1 MASCTWSSSSA
12 GSPSVTLTV
21 TETATSTENNT
32 STVSYSLV
40 ISRPYNISSSASKS
54 YSITING
61 STVKSGST
69 TIGGSGSKTIA
80 SGTTTISHNAD
91 GTKSISFSFN
101 LTLAITWNGTYIS
114 TASSSGSMALS
125 TIARATQPSLSSST
139 TAMGSSV
146 TISTPR
152 ASSNFKHVLYYD
164 FQGSGWQRIASDVGT
179 SYTWTI
185 PLSLASRIPSST
197 SAWGNIHCETY
208 NNGTLIGTKTVSFQ
222 ATVPSSVV
230 PSISSVSISEA
241 TTGVAAKF
249 GAYVQGKSTLAVS
262 ISAAGSYSSTIK
274 TYKTVIQGASYSASS
289 FVSSPV
295 TASGTISITTT
306 VTDSRGRTAST
317 TKSITA
323 LAYSPP
329 AFGSLAVDRID
340 TSGEDDD
347 NGERIAISM
356 KYAISPVNDLNERTL
371 VMKYK
376 SYSDTGYTTFSSG
389 TAEWS
394 YDGTVN
400 FTDSPVISADSS
412 YTIRLELS
420 DYFQT
425 AVLEYPLPTAYA
437 IADFLA
443 SGQGMSLGKVAE
455 KDGLEVNWP
464 EWHYKD
470 ETHDGAVTVN
480 NTLTAN
486 VYKGGQSGTWTP
498 TAGGGGSF
506 SSSNGVWYKIGRL
519 VYVKGYCY
527 VGSAFS
533 VSRPAY
539 ITGLP
544 FTAAD
549 DAGLNVLY
557 SNLILYTTSGK
568 SSTMSGWASISVNA
582 GYRSAY
588 LRGCF
593 DGRVWGQNWDTLGTG
608 GFTFSG
614 CYLTNE

>member
-1 MASCTWSSSSA
+1 MASCIWSSSSA

-80 SGTTTISHNAD
+80 SGTTTIAHNAD
-91 GTKSISFSFN
+91 GTKSISFSFS
-101 LTLAITWNGTYIS
+101 LTLAITWNGSYIS
-114 TASSSGSMALS
+114 TASSSGSVALS

-146 TISTPR
+146 TINTPR
-152 ASSNFKHVLYYD
+152 ASSNFKHILYYE
-164 FQGSGWQRIASDVGT
+164 FQGSGWQWIASDVGT

-208 NNGTLIGTKTVSFQ
+208 NNGTLIGTKTVPFQ

-241 TTGVAAKF
+241 TTGIAAKF

-274 TYKTVIQGASYSASS
+274 SYKTVIQGASYSASS
-289 FVSSPV
+289 FVSSPI
-295 TASGTISITTT
+295 TASGAISITTT

-317 TKSITA
+317 EKSVTA

-329 AFGSLAVDRID
+329 TFSSLAVDRID

-347 NGERIAISM
+347 NGERIAVSM
-356 KYAISPVNDLNERTL
+356 KYAISPVNNLNERAL

-455 KDGLEVNWP
+455 KDGLEVAWP
-464 EWHYKD
+464 VYHNK
-470 ETHDGAVTVN
+470 AVTVD
-480 NTLTAN
+480 NTITAN

-498 TAGGGGSF
+498 QFGNSVGGSDA
-506 SSSNGVWYKIGRL
+506 SGQWYKIGKL
-519 VYVKGYCY
+519 VYVHGHIALNTASTVASRALIAGFPFKSAQKAFLGLTNNTFVPNSNWPGF
-527 VGSAFS
+527 VGLEIVENSKQASF
-533 VSRPAY
+533 
-539 ITGLP
+539 
-544 FTAAD
+544 
-549 DAGLNVLY
+549 VL
-557 SNLILYTTSGK
+557 LAL
-568 SSTMSGWASISVNA
+568 
-582 GYRSAY
+582 
-588 LRGCF
+588 
-593 DGRVWGQNWDTLGTG
+593 GRVWESTNYSELGTG
-608 GFTFSG
+608 FIDFSG
-614 CYLTNE
+614 IYLTDK